1 MFNFVDNGLAD
12 ISVAWNSDDFV
23 DFYYQGGA
31 KYLYTITGILVSE
44 KSFSNHNF
52 DMGAVYCG
60 IGSQLDLGF
69 FRFEAELLQKQYCFN
84 HNNEEYSSFFDYL
97 NNLKIENFG
106 KFFNSLTVPSLR
118 LNAHLQFG
126 NFGSIFGSAIF
137 DVNVKGWNDLA
148 FSLYHREKKMTL
160 GDSFEVYPNFQFGF
174 RIHL

>member
-1 MFNFVDNGLAD
+1 M
-12 ISVAWNSDDFV
+12 
-23 DFYYQGGA
+23 
-31 KYLYTITGILVSE
+31 
-44 KSFSNHNF
+44 
-52 DMGAVYCG
+52 
-60 IGSQLDLGF
+60 
-69 FRFEAELLQKQYCFN
+69 ELLQKQYCFN
-84 HNNEEYSSFFDYL
+84 HKNEEYSSFFDYL

-126 NFGSIFGSAIF
+126 KIGSIFGSAIF
-137 DVNVKGWNDLA
+137 DANVKGWNDLA

>member
-1 MFNFVDNGLAD
+1 MQCIV
-12 ISVAWNSDDFV
+12 V
-23 DFYYQGGA
+23 
-31 KYLYTITGILVSE
+31 
-44 KSFSNHNF
+44 
-52 DMGAVYCG
+52 
-60 IGSQLDLGF
+60 LGV
-69 FRFEAELLQKQYCFN
+69 ELLQKQYCFN

-97 NNLKIENFG
+97 NNLKIENLG
-106 KFFNSLTVPSLR
+106 EFFNSLTVPSLR

-126 NFGSIFGSAIF
+126 KFGSIFGSAIF